1 MLHPTSDTPLR
12 NSPIALIAISGLIAL
27 ESVARARR
35 DGICG
40 AVAKA
45 GAEAAVHGRAVTA
58 DDLANLRGTSE
69 KVAALEGRL
78 AVADGDGNGIFG
90 LRLGHG
96 RGEDG
101 EGEEEESSGGGG
113 ELHVA

>member
-1 MLHPTSDTPLR
+1 MLHPTADTTLR
-12 NSPIALIAISGLIAL
+12 NSPIALVAISGLIAL

-35 DGICG
+35 DGISG

-45 GAEAAVHGRAVTA
+45 GAETAVHGRAVTA
-58 DDLANLRGTSE
+58 DNLADLRGASE
-69 KVAALEGRL
+69 EVAALEGRL
-78 AVADGDGNGIFG
+78 AVADRDWDGLFG
-90 LRLGHG
+90 LRLCHG